1 MYSSATAVVSVLC
14 RLLFLMY
21 MARKFSLLYMEQSL
35 QHGQSAGIVGPQIVA
50 MLKDIYKDT
59 PAMAAYWS
67 FIFGAGI
74 LTFGLLISFL
84 SSNKPFEKK

>member
-1 MYSSATAVVSVLC
+1 
-14 RLLFLMY
+14 
-21 MARKFSLLYMEQSL
+21 MEQSL